1 MCLALYPAIGFSQDK
16 ALYLNPDNATGAKAS
31 VLFSGAELI
40 PLETTKA
47 SHYQYPGFFGN
58 GFAFLTFL
66 IPATGFSSSL
76 YFLRALRGFVQE
88 KRKIHFAKSHKYTK
102 KFYAD

>member
-40 PLETTKA
+40 SLETTKA
-47 SHYQYPGFFGN
+47 SHFTNIQD
-58 GFAFLTFL
+58 FLVTDL
-66 IPATGFSSSL
+66 PSSL
-76 YFLRALRGFVQE
+76 F
-88 KRKIHFAKSHKYTK
+88 
-102 KFYAD
+102 